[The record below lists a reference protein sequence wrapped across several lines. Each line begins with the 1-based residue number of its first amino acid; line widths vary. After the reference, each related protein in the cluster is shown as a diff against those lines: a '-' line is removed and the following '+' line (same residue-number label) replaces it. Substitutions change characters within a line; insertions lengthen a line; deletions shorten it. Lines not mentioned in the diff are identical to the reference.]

1 MISSNLASP
10 LARTKSSNLTL
21 SPALSLLKHSTRLMA
36 SVANSIPHAVRTAND
51 PRQADFYDVTVSR
64 VEQVNPRIRLLR
76 LSLLRDGVR
85 FETCHTYSLNS
96 TSPGTQTR
104 FQKLFTPHPL
114 TRSLTTT
121 ALSFFSVE
129 KHRLP

>member
-51 PRQADFYDVTVSR
+51 PHQADFYDVTVSR
-64 VEQVNPRIRLLR
+64 VEQVNSRIRLLR

-85 FETCHTYSLNS
+85 FETCHTYSLHS

-114 TRSLTTT
+114 TRSPTTT
-121 ALSFFSVE
+121 AL
-129 KHRLP
+129 